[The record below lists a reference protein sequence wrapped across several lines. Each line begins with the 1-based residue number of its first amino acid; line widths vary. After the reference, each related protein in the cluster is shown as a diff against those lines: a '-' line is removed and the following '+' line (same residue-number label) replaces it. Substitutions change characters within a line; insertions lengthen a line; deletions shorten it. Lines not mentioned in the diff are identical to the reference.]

1 MTHAPGEWYDEAI
14 RLRSTGLPYE
24 AVGAIVGVT
33 RERVRQVL
41 KKLSPDLTGYYVEP
55 VVARR
60 AAATIQ
66 RRSEK
71 WARYCIGCG
80 APFVGDRATQK
91 FCVPG
96 CRARGYADVRVR
108 AEKIIELRRSGHTWG
123 ECGKAVG
130 VTGQRASQAQSC
142 AVQYAEVRG
151 LDIYE
156 LTGMRRNQKARYRRA
171 SRSERVLTASTAPWG
186 EI

>member
-1 MTHAPGEWYDEAI
+1 MNRAPGEWYDKAVN
-14 RLRSTGLPYE
+14 LRSTGLPYE
-24 AVGAIVGVT
+24 AIGAIVGVT

-60 AAATIQ
+60 DAATAQ
-66 RRSEK
+66 RRSEN
-71 WARYCIGCG
+71 WARHCVGCG
-80 APFVGDRATQK
+80 TPFVGGRASQK
-91 FCVPG
+91 FCAPG
-96 CRARGYADVRVR
+96 CCARGYVDARVR
-108 AEKIIELRRSGHTWG
+108 AEKIIELRRSGHTWD

-130 VTGQRASQAQSC
+130 VTGQRGAQAQSC
-142 AVQYAEVRG
+142 AVRYADVRG

-156 LTGMRRNQKARYRRA
+156 LTGMRRNQKAKYRRA
-171 SRSERVLTASTAPWG
+171 SRSERVLTASAAPWV